1 MDGECFDC
9 RVRGQFPRLAAP
21 GWLRRARCHSRFR
34 AARPVTFFVLAK
46 KVTKE
51 SRACEGALRV
61 PCAARGRGRACKLA
75 PCGRSDRQ
83 ALNDSRAP
91 CAARRLRRHCNSA
104 AAPAATGAGG
114 QSARGRRGGAG
125 RQRGCAGCVSERAQG
140 ASFAPG
146 PLMPC
151 SARAAGAPAQAGL
164 VRSPFFGDFLW
175 RSKESY
181 SPPGDSRLGCSSDNS
196 ARRAAARS
204 NPTAHHSIA
213 GRC

>member
-1 MDGECFDC
+1 LEGECFDC

-51 SRACEGALRV
+51 SRACEGTPNRV

-75 PCGRSDRQ
+75 LYGRSDRQ
-83 ALNDSRAP
+83 ALKGSRAP
-91 CAARRLRRHCNSA
+91 CPARRLRRHSTASRTPMA
-104 AAPAATGAGG
+104 ARRGG
-114 QSARGRRGGAG
+114 SSARGRRSGAG
-125 RQRGCAGCVSERAQG
+125 RQRGRAGRVSERAQG

-146 PLMPC
+146 PLTPC
-151 SARAAGAPAQAGL
+151 SARAAGARAQAGS

-181 SPPGDSRLGCSSDNS
+181 SPPGDSRLGCS
-196 ARRAAARS
+196 
-204 NPTAHHSIA
+204 IA

>member
-1 MDGECFDC
+1 MPC
-9 RVRGQFPRLAAP
+9 RVFMLAISARCATSVFPRST
-21 GWLRRARCHSRFR
+21 SRFR

-51 SRACEGALRV
+51 SRACEGAPDGV

-91 CAARRLRRHCNSA
+91 CAARRLRRHSTA
-104 AAPAATGAGG
+104 SRSPMHGT
-114 QSARGRRGGAG
+114 ARVVVRSGTPRGAG

-151 SARAAGAPAQAGL
+151 SARAAGATAQAGP

-181 SPPGDSRLGCSSDNS
+181 SPPGDSRLGRGTMKKPSRS
-196 ARRAAARS
+196 ARERKLSA
-204 NPTAHHSIA
+204 
-213 GRC
+213 